1 MPLQT
6 NLKLNDMRKIAV
18 IIFVICASA
27 IASTAQTSKKP
38 GSISGSVHCVD
49 GGHPVDFAN
58 IILPRSNQ
66 YTLTDK
72 DGNFSIENV
81 SAGEVQLSVSFFGM
95 EPVDTVFTV
104 SAGRNV
110 HLKLMMTPTS
120 FHIDNVT
127 VIATQNKAGS
137 STSSNISRQAMDHM
151 QTSSLKDVMSLLPG
165 VSITNPDLS
174 SAQSISIRSN
184 SGLAM
189 NSLGTAIIVDG
200 APMSNN
206 ANLQVLTTSQ
216 KGSTNADTG
225 LSGNASASSG
235 VDIRS
240 LSTDNIESVE
250 VIRGIPSVEYGD
262 MTSGAVIV
270 KSKAGKSPLTIR
282 FKTNPNIYQVSAAK
296 GMQLGK
302 KGGDLN
308 LSGDYAY
315 NIKEITNNLNKYQR
329 ANIKALWSVMFAK
342 NTTANTSLSVAY
354 ENQKRHTNPDD
365 TNINESKVEN
375 INLTF
380 NHNGKSFVNRYW
392 LKSINWLVSGSYTNK
407 DSYYRDTATNAMNLY
422 STAMETGIY
431 TNIGGLEYKDADGN
445 TITTLHTD
453 PSVTGTVLP
462 YAYGY
467 RYNIYGKELNAYAK
481 LNFDMGH
488 NWGNVSEKMLVGA
501 DFKTDGNLGRGTVF
515 DDSNPPFRNVDNV
528 DSGYRRRPYYDIPFI
543 NQFGLYAENIFS
555 YRFAQRELNLTAGVR
570 YDLINGKS
578 VLAPRLNGSVDAF
591 PWMTVRAGWGITS
604 KAPTAIYL
612 YPNKAY
618 HDLIIYNGM
627 GVENHDERV
636 LVAQTTVY
644 DTENPDLKIAT
655 NRKAEIGVDFNIAK
669 RFRVS
674 VTAYDELLKNGYSF
688 SQDFGSFHYYTAFPA
703 SGAGQKYIIAQQN
716 PGSVP
721 TLILNE
727 NRKSMNMFFETY
739 KPMNSLISHNS
750 GIEYEIDLGR
760 FDAINTSFYIN
771 GAWMKGEYTKQ
782 SYSYSKLEPSSSAQ
796 KHIGIYDKQSS
807 SYLNESLN
815 TTLRI
820 THNIP
825 KIGLAITLTG
835 QFNWYSKSWTETKML
850 DGTYMDELFIGYIS
864 HEDGKVYMF
873 NDAKFDDPNVVT
885 MGLTSKEI
893 IAKNNEM
900 RADKNYSYMFPSRSK
915 DRFLVEKYIP
925 YAIFN
930 LNVTKEIRDIMT
942 ASFYVNNFTNSRVLH
957 KNIAGSGYTEL
968 GIPIFFGFELK
979 VTIK

>member
-1 MPLQT
+1 M
-6 NLKLNDMRKIAV
+6 KKIAV
-18 IIFVICASA
+18 FFFIFCA
-27 IASTAQTSKKP
+27 ISTTLFGQSKS
-38 GSISGSVHCVD
+38 GSISGTIHCTD
-49 GGHPVDFAN
+49 GGHAIDFAN
-58 IILPRSNQ
+58 VILPRSNQ

-72 DGNFSIENV
+72 DGAFSIQNV
-81 SAGEVQLSVSFFGM
+81 PAGEVQLSISYFGM
-95 EPVDTVFTV
+95 EPLDTTLTV

-110 HLKLMMTPTS
+110 HLKLAMTPTS
-120 FHIDNVT
+120 FHIDKVT

-165 VSITNPDLS
+165 VSITNPNLS
-174 SAQSISIRSN
+174 NAQSISIRSN
-184 SGLAM
+184 NGYSG

-206 ANLQVLTTSQ
+206 ANLQVLSTSQ
-216 KGSTNADTG
+216 NGDTNAESG

-270 KSKAGKSPLTIR
+270 KSKAGKSPLTVR

-296 GMQLGK
+296 GFGLGK

-308 LSGDYAY
+308 ISGDYAY
-315 NIKEITNNLNKYQR
+315 NIQEIINNLNKYQR
-329 ANIKALWSVMFAK
+329 ANVKALWSVMFAK

-354 ENQKRHTNPDD
+354 ENQKRDTNPDD

-375 INLTF
+375 VNLTF
-380 NHNGKSFVNRYW
+380 NHNGKSFINRYW

-407 DSYYRDTATNAMNLY
+407 DSYYRNLASNALNLY
-422 STAMETGIY
+422 STAMTTGIY

-445 TITTLHTD
+445 TVTTLHTD
-453 PSVTGTVLP
+453 PNVTGTVLP
-462 YAYGY
+462 YSYGY
-467 RYNIYGKELNAYAK
+467 KYNIYGKELNAYAK
-481 LNFDMGH
+481 VNFDMGH

-515 DDSNPPFRNVDNV
+515 QDSAPPFRNVDNV
-528 DSGYRRRPYYDIPFI
+528 ESGFRRRPYYDIPFI
-543 NQFGLYAENIFS
+543 NQLGIYAENVFS
-555 YRFAQRELNLTAGVR
+555 YRFAQRELNVSAGVR

-578 VLAPRLNGSVDAF
+578 VVAPRINASIDAF
-591 PWMTVRAGWGITS
+591 PWMTLRGGWGITS

-618 HDLIIYNGM
+618 HDLLMYNGM
-627 GVENHDERV
+627 DVNTPEAERL

-669 RFRVS
+669 RFRIS
-674 VTAYDELLKNGYSF
+674 LTAYDELMENGYNF
-688 SQDFGSFHYYTAFPA
+688 GRDFNCFHYYTA
-703 SGAGQKYIIAQQN
+703 KTYEVAQLN
-716 PGSVP
+716 PGTVP
-721 TLILNE
+721 TLKLSDPSKWANL
-727 NRKSMNMFFETY
+727 FFMTY
-739 KPMNSLISHNS
+739 KPMNNILSHNS

-771 GAWMKGEYTKQ
+771 GAWMKGEYTNQ
-782 SYSYSKLEPSSSAQ
+782 GYSFGSRTKNGEAER
-796 KHIGIYDKQSS
+796 HVGIYGKGISTD
-807 SYLNESLN
+807 LNESLN

-835 QFNWYSKSWTETKML
+835 QFNWYSKFWTECKSFNDVKM
-850 DGTYMDELFIGYIS
+850 DDMFVGYIS
-864 HEDGKVYMF
+864 HEDGKVHMF
-873 NDAKFDDPNVVT
+873 EESEILSRNEQMRKDP
-885 MGLTSKEI
+885 EF
-893 IAKNNEM
+893 
-900 RADKNYSYMFPSRSK
+900 SYMYPSVSE
-915 DRFLVEKYIP
+915 DRFLVEQYVP

-942 ASFYVNNFTNSRVLH
+942 ASFYVNNVTNTRVLH
-957 KNIAGSGYTEL
+957 KNTASSGYTEL

-979 VTIK
+979 VTLK